1 MSKAMT
7 LYSISLDLGAI
18 LGQLEDNGGEITP
31 ELEQALTITQ
41 EQFTQKAEDYGHA
54 ILNLKA
60 MATAAKAEKERLAS
74 LQKFYENA
82 TKRLTDAITAAMQA
96 FDRQKVESGTL
107 RLSLRHT
114 QAVGDDYDLSLIPN
128 EYKVVKVEEKPD
140 KAAIKAAILAGQ
152 DVPGAHL
159 VENVSLQIK

>member
-1 MSKAMT
+1 MNTPT
-7 LYSISLDLGAI
+7 LYSITADMNAI
-18 LGQLEDNGGEITP
+18 LSLIEDGEGELTP
-31 ELEQALTITQ
+31 ELEQALAITE

-60 MATAAKAEKERLAS
+60 MATAAKAEKDRLAS

-82 TKRLTDAITAAMQA
+82 TKRLTDAITAAMQV

-114 QAVGDDYDLSLIPN
+114 QAVGDDYDLNLIPK

-140 KAAIKAAILAGQ
+140 KAAIKAAILSGQ

>member
-1 MSKAMT
+1 MNTPT
-7 LYSISLDLGAI
+7 LYSITADMNAI
-18 LGQLEDNGGEITP
+18 LSLIEDGEGELTP
-31 ELEQALTITQ
+31 ELEQALAITE
-41 EQFTQKAEDYGHA
+41 EQFAQKAEDYGHA
-54 ILNLKA
+54 ILNLNA
-60 MATAAKAEKERLAS
+60 MATAAKAEKDRLAS

-82 TKRLTDAITAAMQA
+82 KKRLTDAITAAMQA
-96 FDRQKVESGTL
+96 FDRQKVETGTL

-114 QAVGDDYDLSLIPN
+114 QAVGDDYDISIIPK

-140 KAAIKAAILAGQ
+140 KAAIKAAILSGQ